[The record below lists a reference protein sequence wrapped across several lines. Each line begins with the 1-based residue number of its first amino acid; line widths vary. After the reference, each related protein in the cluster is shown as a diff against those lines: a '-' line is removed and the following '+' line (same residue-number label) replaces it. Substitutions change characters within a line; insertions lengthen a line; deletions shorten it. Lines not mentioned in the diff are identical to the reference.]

1 MSGDAAAA
9 ADGPGDQVE
18 PVPCMSTQPGMF
30 TQSVVE
36 SMASQARRPII
47 CPLSN
52 PTPLAEA
59 TPAELLRW
67 THGQAIVATGSPFDD
82 VEEGGITFK
91 IGQANNAALYPGLGL
106 GAIVC
111 QASKV
116 TDEMILA
123 AARAVAGEADV
134 SAPGAALLP
143 TNAALRTTSSIVALQ
158 VAKAAQEQ
166 GVAQV
171 KLDDPV
177 EAVRQAQWWPEY
189 CPVVPV

>member
-1 MSGDAAAA
+1 
-9 ADGPGDQVE
+9 
-18 PVPCMSTQPGMF
+18 
-30 TQSVVE
+30 
-36 SMASQARRPII
+36 MASNVERPII
-47 CPLSN
+47 FPLSN

-59 TPAELLRW
+59 TPAQLLGW
-67 THGQAIVATGSPFDD
+67 TRGQALVATGSPFDD
-82 VEEGGITFK
+82 VEEDGVTFK

-111 QASKV
+111 RAAKV

-123 AARAVAGEADV
+123 AARAVADEADV

-143 TNAALRTTSSIVALQ
+143 TNAALRTTSSVVALQ

-171 KLDDPV
+171 KLDVPV
-177 EAVRQAQWWPEY
+177 EAVRKAQWWPEY
-189 CPVVPV
+189 CPVVAV